1 MSGET
6 PLEKARRRH
15 KEKTCFT
22 CEDRTVI
29 GGASYCE
36 KDGKMLHPM
45 LLEKPYGPCPIE
57 YERKR
62 YYEGANNGRR

>member
-1 MSGET
+1 MSRET

-29 GGASYCE
+29 DGVSYCE
-36 KDGKMLHPM
+36 KDGKIIHPI
-45 LLEKPYGPCPIE
+45 LLEEPYGPCPIE
-57 YERKR
+57 QERVVKQT
-62 YYEGANNGRR
+62 